1 MSSAVNPPR
10 TPDEEPSSAGTDA
23 GSTAPGRTDAGST
36 GPGRTD
42 AGATGLGRTD
52 TTTSRPA
59 SSGTP
64 TSRTVG
70 ADVGSSA
77 ETTQPATG
85 RDLVRQQK
93 ERFGGMKFGAGF
105 FGWLTAT
112 GTAVLLT
119 GLLTAVGLGVGSQQ
133 DLTPAQVG
141 GGPRTLGVAGAIVL
155 LVVILVAY
163 YCGGYVA
170 GRMARFNGFKQGVG
184 VWLWSLV
191 AAVVVTVLSL
201 VAGDRFNVLSS
212 VNSLPSLPVS
222 GNALT
227 TAAIVSAIVVIVA
240 AFVGAVLG
248 GLAGMRYHR
257 RIDRATFT
265 V

>member
-10 TPDEEPSSAGTDA
+10 TPDE
-23 GSTAPGRTDAGST
+23 
-36 GPGRTD
+36 
-42 AGATGLGRTD
+42 
-52 TTTSRPA
+52 RPA
-59 SSGTP
+59 TTGTNTTP
-64 TSRTVG
+64 SRTETTEVG
-70 ADVGSSA
+70 ASRVEPARGSS
-77 ETTQPATG
+77 TQPATG
-85 RDLVRQQK
+85 RDLVQQQK
-93 ERFGGMKFGAGF
+93 DRFGGMKFGACF

-141 GGPRTLGVAGAIVL
+141 AGAPTLGVVGAIVL

-170 GRMARFNGFKQGVG
+170 GRMARFNGLRQGIG
-184 VWLWSLV
+184 VWLWSLI
-191 AAVVVTVLSL
+191 AAVVVTILSL
-201 VAGDRFNVLSS
+201 VAGDRFKVLSS

-222 GNALT
+222 GSALT
-227 TAAIVSAIVVIVA
+227 TGAIISAIVVIVA
-240 AFVGAVLG
+240 ALVGAVLG

-257 RIDRATFT
+257 RIDRATFID
-265 V
+265 